1 MKKFLAVTTLLAL
14 TTTSYAATTGTL
26 LLQGVVTQKISVSVT
41 PASAASTLDLT
52 SNQTDLSVAS
62 VNEISN
68 SKTGYKLTIS
78 SANLGKLKRTDGSD
92 VFAYSMKY
100 NGSAVA
106 LGSAAG
112 TTITNSSAAA
122 VNANKS
128 VTISYTGAAAETM
141 VEGTYADTVT
151 FTIAAN

>member
-1 MKKFLAVTTLLAL
+1 MKHFLLATTLLTL
-14 TTTSYAATTGTL
+14 SSVSFAATTGTL
-26 LLQGVVTQKISVSVT
+26 LLQGVVAQKIRVT
-41 PASAASTLDLT
+41 VTAAAAASTLDLS
-52 SNQTDLSVAS
+52 SNQTDLNVAT
-62 VNEISN
+62 VNEVSN
-68 SKTGYKLTIS
+68 SKTGYKMTIT

-92 VFAYSMKY
+92 VFSYSMKY
-100 NGSAVA
+100 NGSAVS
-106 LGSAAG
+106 LGTAAG